1 MISNEIREDE
11 EIEARETFGEERKGE
26 GGKESDG
33 RKGKGAGEE
42 RGGEKER
49 RWKRTEITRRFGAE
63 RVPSPEHK
71 AA

>member
-1 MISNEIREDE
+1 MRE
-11 EIEARETFGEERKGE
+11 REN
-26 GGKESDG
+26 DG
-33 RKGKGAGEE
+33 RKGRDRRGEREGE
-42 RGGEKER
+42 REGEKER